1 MTFTENLQEK
11 KSNAR
16 EAYKKAVCEWE
27 QTRTADNI
35 NGDFEKWKIVCEKQ
49 RDCMLLG
56 VII

>member
-16 EAYKKAVCEWE
+16 EAYKKAVSEWQ

-35 NGDFEKWKIVCEKQ
+35 NGDFEKWKIVCDRK
-49 RDCMLLG
+49 RDCMRLG